1 MKKRINRWKEAYST
15 WYLSAIVVLG
25 IIEQAA
31 GVLAPL
37 LGEYGG
43 AVIAGLAGVGVVL
56 RSINQG
62 LEDLSDVVNSD
73 E

>member
-1 MKKRINRWKEAYST
+1 MLKRISRWKEAYVT
-15 WYLSAIVVLG
+15 WYLGAIAVLG
-25 IIEQAA
+25 IIEQAVGA
-31 GVLAPL
+31 LAPL

-43 AVIAGLAGVGVVL
+43 AAITVVALIGVVL

-62 LEDLSDVVNSD
+62 LSEAAEVINR